1 MRIYRTGHLVKTNP
15 IKPNF
20 ECERVKMGN
29 HEKMK
34 VDKVEAAERVKKIW
48 PILKKTYP
56 EAKTALNFRNP
67 LQLLISTI
75 LSAQCTDVRVNMV
88 TKDLF
93 KKYKSAKDWAKA
105 DIKHIE
111 SDIKT
116 TGFYHNKAIS
126 IKGACIAINEQ
137 FGGKVPDT
145 MEELVE
151 LQGVGRKTANV
162 VLGNAFGKPAIACD
176 THVIR
181 LSRRLGFSENSDPV
195 KLEFDLAEI
204 VPKKNWTLFSH
215 ILILHGRNICKS
227 RKPDCENCP
236 ISEYCP
242 KYGVPKVWSD

>member
-1 MRIYRTGHLVKTNP
+1 MAITAKIKTKIN
-15 IKPNF
+15 KA
-20 ECERVKMGN
+20 
-29 HEKMK
+29 
-34 VDKVEAAERVKKIW
+34 EAAERVKKIW

-56 EAKTALNFRNP
+56 DAKTALNFKNP
-67 LQLLISTI
+67 LELLISTI

-105 DIKHIE
+105 DIKQIE
-111 SDIKT
+111 SDIKS

-126 IKGACIAINEQ
+126 IKGACTAISEQ

-145 MEELVE
+145 MDELVE
-151 LQGVGRKTANV
+151 LPGVGRKTANV

-181 LSRRLGFSENSDPV
+181 LSQRLGLSENNDPV

-204 VPKKNWTLFSH
+204 VPKASWTMFSH
-215 ILILHGRNICKS
+215 TLILHGRKYCRA

-236 ISEYCP
+236 ISKHCP
-242 KYGVPKVWSD
+242 AANNPALW